1 MEINAKAK
9 YIRISP
15 KKVRLV
21 LDVVRGMKVAKAS
34 DTLKLMNKR
43 AAKPVMKLIDS
54 AIANAE
60 HNFELV
66 KDNLYIKE
74 IRADEAPTLKR
85 WMPRAHGR
93 ATTIRKR
100 NSHINVIL
108 SEIKDS
114 GKKEGKKVKV
124 DAPVK
129 LGDMNKEEKAE
140 TKKEIKKEV
149 KIDEGQGSALSG
161 QKKDDAF
168 DEDNKDSS
176 QEVAKEINDPRLEG
190 KGSHS
195 RAEGGKKGFVNKV
208 FRRKSG

>member
-1 MEINAKAK
+1 MQVSAKAK
-9 YIRISP
+9 YIRMSP

-21 LDVVRGMKVAKAS
+21 LDIVRGMKVAKAA

-60 HNFELV
+60 HNFELD
-66 KDNLYIKE
+66 KDNLFIKE

-93 ATTIRKR
+93 ATPIRKR

-108 SEIKDS
+108 SEVKDS

-129 LGDMNKEEKAE
+129 LGDMGKKEKEE
-140 TKKEIKKEV
+140 TKKEIKAEAKEEI
-149 KIDEGQGSALSG
+149 KKGKDE
-161 QKKDDAF
+161 AF
-168 DEDNKDSS
+168 DEDNKDNS
-176 QEVAKEINDPRLEG
+176 QEVVKEISDPRLEG
-190 KGSHS
+190 RGGHA
-195 RAEGGKKGFVNKV
+195 RAEGGKKGFASKI

>member
-1 MEINAKAK
+1 MQVSAKAK
-9 YIRISP
+9 HIKISP

-34 DTLKLMNKR
+34 DTLRLMNKG
-43 AAKPVMKLIDS
+43 AAKPVMKLINS

-60 HNFELV
+60 HNFDLA

-93 ATTIRKR
+93 ATTIRKK

-108 SEIKDS
+108 SEIKD
-114 GKKEGKKVKV
+114 GGIKEGKKVKA

-129 LGDMNKEEKAE
+129 LGDMNKKDKEE
-140 TKKEIKKEV
+140 TKKEIKAEAKEEL
-149 KIDEGQGSALSG
+149 KN
-161 QKKDDAF
+161 KKDDSF
-168 DEDNKDSS
+168 DEDSKDKS

-190 KGSHS
+190 RGGHS
-195 RAEGGKKGFVNKV
+195 RLEGGKKGFASKM

>member
-1 MEINAKAK
+1 MQTSAKVK

-21 LDVVRGMKVAKAS
+21 LDVVRGMEVGKAV
-34 DTLKLMNKR
+34 DTLRLMNKR

-60 HNFELV
+60 HNFELE
-66 KDNLYIKE
+66 KNNLYIKE
-74 IRADEAPTLKR
+74 IRSDEAPTLKR

-100 NSHINVIL
+100 NSHIHVIL

-114 GKKEGKKVKV
+114 GKKEGKKPEIE
-124 DAPVK
+124 APVK
-129 LGDMNKEEKAE
+129 LGDMGKKEKEE
-140 TKKEIKKEV
+140 TKKEVKQEIKEEVKKE
-149 KIDEGQGSALSG
+149 KGDI
-161 QKKDDAF
+161 F
-168 DEDNKDSS
+168 DEDNKDKS
-176 QEVAKEINDPRLEG
+176 QEVIKEINDPRREG
-190 KGSHS
+190 QGGHAQ
-195 RAEGGKKGFVNKV
+195 AEGGKKGFSSKI